1 MYDMPNQTF
10 VKRFAAAPYSAG
22 AAGESERGA
31 LELLKSTHLAE
42 VDYLLGSTLLA
53 RVVNCSMWPRAPRQA
68 RAEEEAGTSS
78 AAEEEEQEEE
88 EEAAPEAV
96 GLAAL
101 YGKGLRRAVEAVL
114 EQHCNAAVDHLVHVD
129 LRSALKRAAA
139 AAAAANADEEQAAL
153 EECRESVVTHAV
165 QLFTQLVRGP
175 GFSGR
180 KLDADL
186 KLLAKQ
192 FRDCVKADIAA
203 AKAEILSS
211 WQASLSAFGNASAP
225 VQEAAPE
232 PKDAGLSAR
241 LEAQLQQV
249 RGPCPALTCLHTRA
263 LTPARPSCRA
273 AEQAARCGR
282 QQHARGCAG
291 GAARVWTEVYHRPG
305 DAQPLPAAGAGCA
318 RSRAAAAAAAAATAA
333 GGGGDAAA
341 SALPRA
347 ASSCGWR
354 RCAHV

>member
-1 MYDMPNQTF
+1 MWAMYDMPNQTF

-78 AAEEEEQEEE
+78 AAEEEGAEEE
-88 EEAAPEAV
+88 EEEVSAAAAAPEAV

-114 EQHCNAAVDHLVHVD
+114 EQHCNAAVDHLVEVD

-153 EECRESVVTHAV
+153 EECREGVVTHAV

-175 GFSGR
+175 GFGGR

-203 AKAEILSS
+203 AKAEILAS

-241 LEAQLQQV
+241 LEAQLRQV
-249 RGPCPALTCLHTRA
+249 RGPSVPCSH
-263 LTPARPSCRA
+263 
-273 AEQAARCGR
+273 
-282 QQHARGCAG
+282 
-291 GAARVWTEVYHRPG
+291 
-305 DAQPLPAAGAGCA
+305 LPAYA
-318 RSRAAAAAAAAATAA
+318 R
-333 GGGGDAAA
+333 
-341 SALPRA
+341 
-347 ASSCGWR
+347 
-354 RCAHV
+354 

>member
-1 MYDMPNQTF
+1 MYDMPNQSF
-10 VKRFAAAPYSAG
+10 VKLFAGAPYSAG
-22 AAGESERGA
+22 AAGDSERGA

-53 RVVNCSMWPRAPRQA
+53 RVVNCSMWPRAQRQA
-68 RAEEEAGTSS
+68 RSEEEAGAGS
-78 AAEEEEQEEE
+78 AAEEEETEEDEEE
-88 EEAAPEAV
+88 SAAAAAPEAV

-114 EQHCNAAVDHLVHVD
+114 EQHCNAAVDHLVEVD

-139 AAAAANADEEQAAL
+139 AAAAANVDEEQAAL
-153 EECRESVVTHAV
+153 EECREGVVTHAV

-175 GFSGR
+175 GFGGR

-192 FRDCVKADIAA
+192 FRDCVKANIAA
-203 AKAEILSS
+203 AKAEILAS

-241 LEAQLQQV
+241 LEAQLRQV
-249 RGPCPALTCLHTRA
+249 RGPSVPCSH
-263 LTPARPSCRA
+263 
-273 AEQAARCGR
+273 
-282 QQHARGCAG
+282 
-291 GAARVWTEVYHRPG
+291 
-305 DAQPLPAAGAGCA
+305 LPAYA
-318 RSRAAAAAAAAATAA
+318 R
-333 GGGGDAAA
+333 
-341 SALPRA
+341 
-347 ASSCGWR
+347 
-354 RCAHV
+354 